1 MSDDIKENLK
11 RLWTIG
17 PMMVE
22 GTPHA
27 NKLGI
32 KFVSVDHGR
41 ATLSM
46 PFNKALIGDPR
57 TRVVHGGAVTTLLD
71 QACGLAA
78 LAGFSKPTA
87 TATLNL
93 SIDYMRA
100 AVPGETI
107 MAQAH
112 CYKATNHVA
121 FVRAVAYDKDEND
134 PLAMAQ
140 ATFMATG
147 FPNAKAGGAKI
158 SPEGKETKV
167 KS

>member
-1 MSDDIKENLK
+1 MSSETHDSKAHIE
-11 RLWTIG
+11 RLWAIA

-27 NKLGI
+27 AKLGM

-41 ATLSM
+41 ATLSL
-46 PFNKALIGDPR
+46 PYNKDAVGDPR
-57 TRVVHGGAVTTLLD
+57 TRVLHGGAITTLLD

-78 LAGFSKPTA
+78 LAGFKHPTA

-100 AVPGETI
+100 AKPGQTVI
-107 MAQAH
+107 AQAH
-112 CYKATNHVA
+112 CYKATRHVA
-121 FVRAVAYDKDEND
+121 FIRAIAFDEDEQD
-134 PLAMAQ
+134 PIAMAQ

-147 FPNAKAGGAKI
+147 FPTVKSSTKPTKTGGA
-158 SPEGKETKV
+158 S
-167 KS
+167 